1 MPTLE
6 VQLIK
11 AQTSLASLEEGRWM
25 INGQFC
31 WPPKRADQ
39 LHGKDAELRGL
50 RERVGYLQQR
60 IEIRDAR
67 AAQAAQREAAQL
79 LVQLAVQWID
89 TYESPPA

>member
-11 AQTSLASLEEGRWM
+11 AEKNLAALEEGRWM

-67 AAQAAQREAAQL
+67 EA
-79 LVQLAVQWID
+79 VQLANRWVE
-89 TYESPPA
+89 TYESLTLPT

>member
-11 AQTSLASLEEGRWM
+11 AQTSLASLEEGRWN

-50 RERVGYLQQR
+50 RERVRYLQQR
-60 IEIRDAR
+60 IEIRDAH
-67 AAQAAQREAAQL
+67 AAQAEVRETARVL
-79 LVQLAVQWID
+79 LRLHEQ
-89 TYESPPA
+89 

>member
-11 AQTSLASLEEGRWM
+11 AQTSLASLAEGRWM

-50 RERVGYLQQR
+50 SERVRYLQQR
-60 IEIRDAR
+60 IEAR
-67 AAQAAQREAAQL
+67 NAREA
-79 LVQLAVQWID
+79 VQLANQWVE
-89 TYESPPA
+89 TYESLTLPT